1 MTDRRAGGILLHPT
15 SLPGRYGIG
24 DLGPSAE
31 AWVDWLAE
39 AGCCL
44 WQVLPLGPT
53 GYGDSPYQGL
63 STFAGNPLLVSP
75 ERMLEDGLLSAPDLE
90 PVPSFPPNRVDFSAV
105 IRYKARLLD
114 RASAQV
120 TSAKSGFRQ
129 TYEEFCELQAGW
141 LDDYALFMALK
152 REQGGQAWNRW
163 PGELASRNPSA
174 LREARP
180 RLADDMQSHRLAQY
194 LFYREWEAI
203 RSRAHSHGIRVIGD
217 VPIFVAHD
225 SADVWTHPELFALDR
240 RGEPE
245 AVAGVPP
252 DYFSPT
258 GQRWGNPVYRWDA
271 MARDGYAWWISR
283 MRSVLAMVDVVRLD
297 HFRGFEAYWRIPA
310 EAPTAETGKWV
321 QGPGASL
328 LDALSKGLGSLPLIA
343 EDLGVITPEVV
354 ALRDSF
360 KLPGMKVLQFAFD
373 SGAEN
378 AFLPHNYVG
387 GCVAY
392 TGTHDND
399 TAMGW
404 YATASLE
411 ERDFSRRYLA
421 REGTDFAW
429 DLIRAAWSSV
439 ADWAITPMQ
448 DLLSLGTEARMNY
461 PSRPEG
467 NWSWRLLP
475 EQLTPSLA
483 SRMRGM
489 NALYGRTVAAEPSDA
504 KEK

>member
-15 SLPGRYGIG
+15 SLPGRFGIG
-24 DLGPSAE
+24 DLGPTAE
-31 AWVDWLAE
+31 SWIDWLAE
-39 AGCCL
+39 AGCRL

-75 ERMLEDGLLSAPDLE
+75 ECMLEDGLLLAADLE
-90 PVPSFPPNRVDFSAV
+90 PVPAFPSNRVDFSAV
-105 IRYKARLLD
+105 IGHKLHLLE
-114 RASAQV
+114 RASARLPSG
-120 TSAKSGFRQ
+120 TSSFRQ
-129 TYEEFCELQAGW
+129 AFDDFCNRQAGW

-163 PGELASRNPSA
+163 PAELASRNPSA
-174 LREARP
+174 LREASA
-180 RLADDMQSHRLAQY
+180 RLADNMQSHRLAQY

-203 RSRAHSHGIRVIGD
+203 RSRAHSRGIQVIGD

-240 RGEPE
+240 HGEPE

-271 MARDGYAWWISR
+271 MAKDGYAWWIGR

-310 EAPTAETGKWV
+310 EAPTAETGEWV
-321 QGPGASL
+321 QGPGAEL
-328 LDALSKGLGSLPLIA
+328 LHALAKALGSLPLIA

-360 KLPGMKVLQFAFD
+360 NLPGMKVLQFAFD
-373 SGAEN
+373 SGPQN
-378 AFLPHNYVG
+378 AFLPHNYLS

-404 YATASLE
+404 YETAAPE

-439 ADWAITPMQ
+439 ADWAITPVQ

-475 EQLTPSLA
+475 EQLMPSLA
-483 SRMRGM
+483 LRMREM
-489 NALYGRTVAAEPSDA
+489 NALYGRTAAAEPSDA
-504 KEK
+504 KRK